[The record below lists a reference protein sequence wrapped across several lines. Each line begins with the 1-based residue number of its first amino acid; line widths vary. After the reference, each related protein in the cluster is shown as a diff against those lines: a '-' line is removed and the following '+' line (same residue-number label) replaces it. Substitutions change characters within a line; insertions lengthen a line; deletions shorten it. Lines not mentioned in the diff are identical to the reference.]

1 MTEGLEVSEV
11 RLSECNDNKDNRID
25 SDFYTKK
32 PTLNRR
38 LNYKRIGECLVSSQ
52 YGMSIAMNEDGIG
65 FPIYRMN
72 EIHNLLC
79 DVEVSKYADISEVDL
94 LPFVLKDSDVLFNRT
109 NSYEWVGRTGIYYQN
124 DETQRLFASYLVRL
138 IPDQSV
144 ILPEYLTAFLNCK
157 YGMADIKRR
166 ARQSINQTN
175 VNPEEVKGIMIPIL
189 PMVMQSRVAESIQAA
204 NKHRIVSYT
213 LYHDAELLLLDQLG
227 LRYFAANPSAYNV
240 KSARESF
247 LATGRLDAEYYQP
260 KYEDYGQLVRNYKG
274 GFGLVG
280 ELCDIRDANFNPDE
294 KTQYN
299 YIELADIGK
308 QGEITGCSTLLG
320 ADLPS
325 RARRMVHEGDVVVS
339 SVEGSL
345 ASCALV
351 PDEYEGALC
360 STGFYVLR
368 SERLNPETL
377 LTLFKSLPVMEM
389 MRRGCSGTI
398 LTAIA
403 RQELERVPLPLIRS
417 EVQEEIAA
425 HVRRSF
431 ALQSEAKRLLDEAKL
446 TVEQAIEITPPLT

>member
-1 MTEGLEVSEV
+1 MG
-11 RLSECNDNKDNRID
+11 
-25 SDFYTKK
+25 
-32 PTLNRR
+32 
-38 LNYKRIGECLVSSQ
+38 
-52 YGMSIAMNEDGIG
+52 
-65 FPIYRMN
+65 
-72 EIHNLLC
+72 
-79 DVEVSKYADISEVDL
+79 
-94 LPFVLKDSDVLFNRT
+94 LKDIQDVNP
-109 NSYEWVGRTGIYYQN
+109 Y
-124 DETQRLFASYLVRL
+124 
-138 IPDQSV
+138 
-144 ILPEYLTAFLNCK
+144 YLTMFLRSKFGFQQLLRIRELTIQYQLTLDRVRNILV
-157 YGMADIKRR
+157 YLPTESTQKRVEDDVQ
-166 ARQSINQTN
+166 AYIAKQS
-175 VNPEEVKGIMIPIL
+175 
-189 PMVMQSRVAESIQAA
+189 QSRA
-204 NKHRIVSYT
+204 

-227 LRYFAANPSAYNV
+227 LRDFAANPSAYNV

-247 LATGRLDAEYYQP
+247 FATGRLDAEYYQP
-260 KYEDYGQLVRNYKG
+260 KYEDYGQLVRSYKG

-294 KTQYN
+294 KTQYR

-308 QGEITGCSTLLG
+308 QGEITGRSTLLG

-325 RARRMVHEGDVVVS
+325 RARRIVHEGDVVVS

-446 TVEQAIEITPPLT
+446 AVEQAIEITPPLT